1 MVPSGTGPGA
11 GLPKERK
18 IRSRVKVIVW
28 CYSRF
33 CVQNVVRNVVIHI
46 LSFIF
51 KEYARFQILYCIIV
65 PFGLTLSDWSLAYL
79 KRYSNDAGC
88 FKSLASSYLW
98 RNTFH
103 LTYCCFYCSKR
114 SMAKL
119 KWSTEETYG
128 RDFWTRASSQKTTS
142 GKGLLSKRSS
152 VNDRFVRLLNS
163 IVYLCQGVVHFLLYF
178 MKKEKTCIQMWF
190 LTYYIFCLMP

>member
-65 PFGLTLSDWSLAYL
+65 PFGLTLSDWSLSYL

-119 KWSTEETYG
+119 KWTTEVLKKRTEEIFEQELRHRKLLPVRGYCQNGPRSMT
-128 RDFWTRASSQKTTS
+128 ASL
-142 GKGLLSKRSS
+142 G
-152 VNDRFVRLLNS
+152 
-163 IVYLCQGVVHFLLYF
+163 Y
-178 MKKEKTCIQMWF
+178 
-190 LTYYIFCLMP
+190 